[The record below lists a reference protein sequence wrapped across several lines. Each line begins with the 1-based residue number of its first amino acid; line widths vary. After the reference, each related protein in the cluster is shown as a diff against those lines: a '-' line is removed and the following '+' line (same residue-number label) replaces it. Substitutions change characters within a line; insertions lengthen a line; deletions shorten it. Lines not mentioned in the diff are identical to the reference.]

1 MPTLPGQ
8 LMPALSPVP
17 SRVMLCHEDI
27 MQPSRGACAG
37 KNWNPSLPRHRA
49 LVGEKVAEDRP
60 DWTPTSPIWG
70 GRRRRTGLWG
80 VSQVGDGGR
89 TPCSVVQM
97 EGAEGSSPRQAPPSS
112 WVSSEVWFGGG

>member
-1 MPTLPGQ
+1 MLGRTGT
-8 LMPALSPVP
+8 PAYRGTGHWWVRRWLKTDLIGRQPV
-17 SRVMLCHEDI
+17 
-27 MQPSRGACAG
+27 QFGG
-37 KNWNPSLPRHRA
+37 
-49 LVGEKVAEDRP
+49 
-60 DWTPTSPIWG
+60 G
-70 GRRRRTGLWG
+70 GRHRTGLWG